1 MAKATIRTSA
11 ESPADQV
18 TSAGDDI
25 RRVKDKNGRTIGIRQ
40 LTVLQEM
47 RLLKIL
53 GEFNS
58 SYFNLCA
65 QLARVAE
72 INGEVVHVPNSER
85 EIEMVGQRLGRE
97 GLAALMEA
105 ITQPVEADNDDER
118 SKEQLKK

>member
-1 MAKATIRTSA
+1 MAKATIRTVS
-11 ESPADQV
+11 ESPSDQL
-18 TSAGDDI
+18 TPAGDDI
-25 RRVKDKNGRTIGIRQ
+25 RRVTDKLGRKIGIRQ

-85 EIEMVGQRLGRE
+85 EIEVIGQRLGRE
-97 GLAALMEA
+97 GLAALMESVA
-105 ITQPVEADNDDER
+105 QPVEDDGDEER

>member
-1 MAKATIRTSA
+1 MAKATIRTA
-11 ESPADQV
+11 ESPSEQAAP
-18 TSAGDDI
+18 AGDDV
-25 RRVKDKNGRTIGIRQ
+25 RRVTDKLGRKIGIRQ

-85 EIEMVGQRLGRE
+85 EIEVIGQRLGRE
-97 GLAALMEA
+97 GLAALMESIA
-105 ITQPVEADNDDER
+105 QPVEDDDSEER

>member
-1 MAKATIRTSA
+1 MVKATIRTSA

-18 TSAGDDI
+18 TSASDDI
-25 RRVKDKNGRTIGIRQ
+25 RRVKDKNGRTVGIRQ

-105 ITQPVEADNDDER
+105 IAQPVESDNDDER
-118 SKEQLKK
+118 STEQLKK

>member
-11 ESPADQV
+11 ESPAEQV

-25 RRVKDKNGRTIGIRQ
+25 RRVKDKTGRTIGIRQ

-58 SYFNLCA
+58 SYFSLCA

-72 INGEVVHVPNSER
+72 INGEAVHVPNSER

-105 ITQPVEADNDDER
+105 IAQTVEADNDDER